1 MDKSADIDA
10 EWLALESWLE
20 RPEWS
25 SGEAA
30 YLLVGLDHELTHGPS
45 SDHGLGAVWLA
56 HSKPTKFGNDA
67 FSLEKNTI
75 MAINRMSRLVNA
87 ADPVKVRSPSEWLRW
102 AYDARLEPPWLKSA
116 YGRAELCALLPDL
129 PARKDDTPVR
139 RLTARQVSSM
149 GGKAK
154 ADRSTAGKLKQRL
167 EHRID
172 AWLAEPDGTATAF
185 ADGLL
190 DLAQSASA
198 DTAKVSP
205 VTHATILKWIRERRK
220 YKPK

>member
-10 EWLALESWLE
+10 EWSALESWL
-20 RPEWS
+20 RVQEWS
-25 SGEAA
+25 SLHAT
-30 YLLVGLDHELTHGPS
+30 YLLVGLDPELTHGPCD
-45 SDHGLGAVWLA
+45 DHGLGAVWLP
-56 HSKPTKFGNDA
+56 HSEPNKFGNDA
-67 FSLEKNTI
+67 FSLEKNTV
-75 MAINRMSRLVNA
+75 MAIDRISRLVNA
-87 ADPVKVRSPSEWLRW
+87 ADPVTLRSPSEWLSW

-129 PARKDDTPVR
+129 PARKDDRPVGS
-139 RLTARQVSSM
+139 LTARQVSSM

-154 ADRSTAGKLKQRL
+154 AGRSTAGKLKQQL
-167 EHRID
+167 EHLID

-190 DLAQSASA
+190 ELAQKASA
-198 DTAKVSP
+198 DTDKVGP

-220 YKPK
+220 SKPE